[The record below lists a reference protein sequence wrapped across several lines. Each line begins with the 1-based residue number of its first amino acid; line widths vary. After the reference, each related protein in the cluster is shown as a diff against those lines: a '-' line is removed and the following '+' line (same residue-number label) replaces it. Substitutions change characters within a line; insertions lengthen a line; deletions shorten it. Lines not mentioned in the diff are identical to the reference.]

1 MTQYVQ
7 QKVAYM
13 ERPVTAWALT
23 GIIALVVFSYA
34 YFVNAAIINIV
45 ATKDMQVQISD
56 LTSQV
61 GNLETEY
68 LAAKS
73 ALSMDE
79 AVTLGFASAGSDVTY
94 VAKTPSSALSFN
106 R

>member
-23 GIIALVVFSYA
+23 GMIALVVFSYA
-34 YFVNAAIINIV
+34 YLVNAAIVNIV
-45 ATKDMQVQISD
+45 ATKNMQVEISN
-56 LTSQV
+56 LTSEV
-61 GNLETEY
+61 GNLESEY

-73 ALSMDE
+73 ALTLDD
-79 AVTLGFASAGSDVTY
+79 ALALGFAPAGSDVAY
-94 VAKTPSSALSFN
+94 VAKTPSSALSLN